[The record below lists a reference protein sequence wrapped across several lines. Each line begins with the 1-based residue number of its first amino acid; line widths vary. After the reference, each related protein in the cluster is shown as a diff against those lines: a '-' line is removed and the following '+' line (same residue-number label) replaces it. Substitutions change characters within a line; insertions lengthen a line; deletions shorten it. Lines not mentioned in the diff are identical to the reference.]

1 MVNSA
6 LEQYQIADFLEW
18 HQAKNLAR
26 NPYFQRG
33 RVWAPGA
40 KIDLIDTILRRFP
53 MPKIYL
59 RQRVNLETRTS
70 YREIVDGQQRISA
83 ILDFAEDKI
92 VLNKRAKEFAGL
104 RYSTLDPEY
113 QETFLSYPI
122 AVEQLVNASDDDV
135 LEVFARLNS
144 YTVPLNRQELRHAK
158 FSGDFKW
165 AVNEAAR
172 RWSILWERF
181 EVISPRERVRMADDQ
196 LMAELFGVIIN
207 GVTDGGQPNIDKLY
221 ARMDQEFADQDLVM
235 KRLDAA
241 LSCIADNFAGQLLA
255 TPVLRAPHFLMLF
268 AAVAHALFGL
278 PEGGIGGDLPA
289 RSKAVMSDLGLASQ
303 NLVAL
308 AKILDTPEQEAREL
322 RRDLYEFRVD
332 SSSSTQRIRSRKPRF
347 LAYYRALHP
356 EPL

>member
-6 LEQYQIADFLEW
+6 LEQHQVANFIEW
-18 HQAKNLAR
+18 HQAKKLDR

-33 RVWAPGA
+33 NVWAPSA
-40 KIDLIDTILRRFP
+40 KIDLIDTVLRRFP

-59 RQRVNLETRTS
+59 RQRVDLETRTS

-92 VLNKRAKEFAGL
+92 VLNKRAREFAGL
-104 RYSTLDPEY
+104 RYSTLDPEH
-113 QETFLSYPI
+113 QEIFLSYPI

-144 YTVPLNRQELRHAK
+144 YTVPLNHQELRHAK
-158 FSGDFKW
+158 FSNDFKW
-165 AVNEAAR
+165 AVNAAAR
-172 RWSILWERF
+172 RWSKLWDRF
-181 EVISPRERVRMADDQ
+181 EVISLRERIRMVDDQ

-221 ARMDQEFADQDLVM
+221 AGMDKEFADQETVA
-235 KRLDAA
+235 KQLDSA
-241 LSCIADNFAGQLLA
+241 LSCIADNFADQLLA

-289 RSKAVMSDLGLASQ
+289 RSKAALSDLGMTSQ
-303 NLVAL
+303 NLAVL
-308 AKILDTPEQEAREL
+308 VRVLDTPEQEARDL
-322 RRDLYEFRVD
+322 RPDLYEFRVA
-332 SSSSTQRIRSRKPRF
+332 SSSSTQRIRSRKTRF
-347 LAYYRALHP
+347 LTYYRALRP

>member
-6 LEQYQIADFLEW
+6 LEQHQVADFLEW
-18 HQAKNLAR
+18 HQAKKLDR
-26 NPYFQRG
+26 SPYFQR
-33 RVWAPGA
+33 RKVWAPSA
-40 KIDLIDTILRRFP
+40 KIDLIDTVLRRFP

-59 RQRVNLETRTS
+59 RQRVDLETRTS
-70 YREIVDGQQRISA
+70 YREVVDGQQRISA

-104 RYSTLDPEY
+104 RYSTLDQDH
-113 QETFLSYPI
+113 QELFLSYPI
-122 AVEQLVNASDDDV
+122 AVEQLINASNDDV

-144 YTVPLNRQELRHAK
+144 YTLPLNRQELRHAK

-181 EVISPRERVRMADDQ
+181 AVISPSERIRMADDQ

-207 GVTDGGQPNIDKLY
+207 GVNDGGQPNIDKLY
-221 ARMDQEFADQDLVM
+221 ARMDKEFVDQDLVM
-235 KRLDAA
+235 KRLDTA
-241 LSCIADNFAGQLLA
+241 LTCIVDNFAGQLLA
-255 TPVLRAPHFLMLF
+255 SPVLRAPHFLMLF

-289 RSKAVMSDLGLASQ
+289 RSKAILSDLGIVSQ
-303 NLVAL
+303 NLVTL
-308 AKILDTPEQEAREL
+308 TSILDTPEQEAREL
-322 RRDLYEFRVD
+322 RPDLYEFRVA
-332 SSSSTQRIRSRKPRF
+332 SSSSTQRISSRKTRF
-347 LAYYRALHP
+347 LTYYRALHP
-356 EPL
+356 ELL

>member
-6 LEQYQIADFLEW
+6 LEQHQVADFLEW
-18 HQAKNLAR
+18 HQAKNLSL
-26 NPYFQRG
+26 NPDFQR
-33 RVWAPGA
+33 RKVWAPSA

-59 RQRVNLETRTS
+59 RQKVDLETRTS
-70 YREIVDGQQRISA
+70 YREVVDGQQRLSA

-104 RYSTLDPEY
+104 RYSTLDPEH
-113 QETFLSYPI
+113 QQLFLSYPI
-122 AVEQLVNASDDDV
+122 TVEQLFNASDDDV

-165 AVNEAAR
+165 AVNESAR
-172 RWSILWERF
+172 RWSILWDHF
-181 EVISPRERVRMADDQ
+181 EVISRRDRIRMADDQ
-196 LMAELFGVIIN
+196 LMAELFGVVIN

-235 KRLDAA
+235 KRLDVV
-241 LSCIADNFAGQLLA
+241 LSCITDNFASQLLA

-268 AAVAHALFGL
+268 AAVAHATFGL

-289 RSKAVMSDLGLASQ
+289 KSKAAMSDLGMASQ

-308 AKILDTPEQEAREL
+308 ASVLDTPEQEAREL
-322 RRDLYEFRVD
+322 RPDLYEFRSA
-332 SSSSTQRIRSRKPRF
+332 SSGSTQRISGRKTRF
-347 LAYYRALHP
+347 LTYYRALHP

>member
-1 MVNSA
+1 MVNSV
-6 LEQYQIADFLEW
+6 LEQHQVADFLEW
-18 HQAKNLAR
+18 HQAKKLDR
-26 NPYFQRG
+26 SPYFQR
-33 RVWAPGA
+33 RKVWAPSA
-40 KIDLIDTILRRFP
+40 KIDLIDTVLRRFP

-59 RQRVNLETRTS
+59 RQRVDLETRTS
-70 YREIVDGQQRISA
+70 YREVVDGQQRISA

-92 VLNKRAKEFAGL
+92 VLNKRAKEFSGL
-104 RYSTLDPEY
+104 RYSTLDQDH
-113 QETFLSYPI
+113 QELFLSYPI
-122 AVEQLVNASDDDV
+122 AVEQLINASNDDV

-144 YTVPLNRQELRHAK
+144 YTLPLNRQELRHAK

-165 AVNEAAR
+165 VVNAAAR

-181 EVISPRERVRMADDQ
+181 AVISPSERIRMADDQ

-207 GVTDGGQPNIDKLY
+207 GVNDGGQPNIDKLY
-221 ARMDQEFADQDLVM
+221 ARMDKEFLDQDLVM

-241 LSCIADNFAGQLLA
+241 LSCIVDNFAEQLLD

-278 PEGGIGGDLPA
+278 PEGDIGGDRPA
-289 RSKAVMSDLGLASQ
+289 RSKAAMSDLGLASQ

-308 AKILDTPEQEAREL
+308 ASILDTPEQEAQEL
-322 RRDLYEFRVD
+322 RPDLYEFRAA
-332 SSSSTQRIRSRKPRF
+332 SSGTTQRISSRKTRF
-347 LAYYRALHP
+347 LTYYRALHP

>member
-6 LEQYQIADFLEW
+6 LEQHQIANFLEW
-18 HQAKNLAR
+18 HRAKSLAL
-26 NPYFQRG
+26 NPDFQR
-33 RVWAPGA
+33 RKVWAPSA
-40 KIDLIDTILRRFP
+40 KIDLIDTVLRRFP

-59 RQRVNLETRTS
+59 RQRVDLETRTS
-70 YREIVDGQQRISA
+70 YREVVDGQQRLSA

-92 VLNKRAKEFAGL
+92 VLNRRAKEFAGL
-104 RYSTLDPEY
+104 RYSTLDPEH
-113 QETFLSYPI
+113 QEIFLSYPI

-144 YTVPLNRQELRHAK
+144 YTLPLNRQELRHAK

-165 AVNEAAR
+165 AVNESAR
-172 RWSILWERF
+172 RWSILWECF
-181 EVISPRERVRMADDQ
+181 AVISPRERIRMADDQ

-255 TPVLRAPHFLMLF
+255 TPVLSAPHFLMLF
-268 AAVAHALFGL
+268 AAVAHALFEL
-278 PEGGIGGDLPA
+278 PEGGIGGDRPA

-308 AKILDTPEQEAREL
+308 ASVLDTPEQEAQEL
-322 RRDLYEFRVD
+322 RRDLYEFRAA
-332 SSSSTQRIRSRKPRF
+332 SSGSTQRISGRKTRF

>member
-6 LEQYQIADFLEW
+6 LEQHLVADFLEW
-18 HQAKNLAR
+18 HHDKKLDL
-26 NPYFQRG
+26 NPNFQR
-33 RVWAPGA
+33 RKVWAPGA
-40 KIDLIDTILRRFP
+40 KIDLIDTVLRRFP

-59 RQRVNLETRTS
+59 RQQVDLETRTS
-70 YREIVDGQQRISA
+70 YREVVDGQQRISA

-113 QETFLSYPI
+113 QEIFLSYLI

-144 YTVPLNRQELRHAK
+144 YTLPLNRQELRHAK

-165 AVNEAAR
+165 VVNESAR
-172 RWSILWERF
+172 RWSVLWERF
-181 EVISPRERVRMADDQ
+181 AVISPSERIRMADDQ

-221 ARMDQEFADQDLVM
+221 ARMDKEFLDQDLVM

-241 LSCIADNFAGQLLA
+241 LRCIVDNFAGQLLA
-255 TPVLRAPHFLMLF
+255 SPVLRAPHFLMLF
-268 AAVAHALFGL
+268 AAVAHASFGL
-278 PEGGIGGDLPA
+278 PEGGIGDDLPA
-289 RSKAVMSDLGLASQ
+289 RSKAAMSDQGIASQ

-308 AKILDTPEQEAREL
+308 ASVLDTPEQEAREL
-322 RRDLYEFRVD
+322 RPDLYEFRAA
-332 SSSSTQRIRSRKPRF
+332 SSGTTQRISGRKTRF
-347 LAYYRALHP
+347 LTYYRALHP